1 VIFQNRIKDIDK
13 LQKEINKYR
22 PLSPHAVKQLKE
34 YYRIGLTY
42 TSNAIEGNS
51 LTEIETKIILEDG
64 ITIGGKS
71 IREHQ
76 EAIGHGEAYDLVYNL
91 YQSREITEKEIKE
104 LHRLFY
110 HRVDEVHAGKYRTE
124 QVINS
129 GSEFE
134 PPSPNKIPAL
144 MKKLI
149 KSITS
154 MREKS
159 HPVEFAALLHKDF
172 VEIHPFVDGNGRTAR
187 LLMNLAL
194 LQDSYVITLI
204 PPVLRGEY
212 ISCLELSHIGDNK
225 PFINFISNMLY
236 ETQKDYLRLLKSL
249 EDWKKNSEKK
259 NNNNN

>member
-1 VIFQNRIKDIDK
+1 MSFENKIKDVDI

-22 PLSPHAVKQLKE
+22 PLNDHAVKQLKE

-42 TSNAIEGNS
+42 TSNAIEGSS

-76 EAIGHGEAYDLVYNL
+76 ETIGHGEAYDLLYNL

-110 HRVDEVHAGKYRTE
+110 HRVDETHAGKYRTE
-124 QVINS
+124 QVIIS

-134 PPSPNKIPAL
+134 PPPPNKVPSL
-144 MKKLI
+144 MKKFI
-149 KSITS
+149 KSIPA
-154 MREKS
+154 MREKY

-172 VEIHPFVDGNGRTAR
+172 VTIHPFVDGNGRTAR

-204 PPVLRGEY
+204 PPILRREY
-212 ISCLELSHIGDNK
+212 IRCLELSHKGDNK
-225 PFINFISNMLY
+225 SFINFISAMVY

-249 EDWKKNSEKK
+249 EDWKKKSGK
-259 NNNNN
+259 NK